1 MVLTR
6 IYDIFYIKIEN
17 IDKELKKKCLTK
29 DKTRKLTLMLNDS
42 PVNLFR
48 EAAAENNIKVTQL
61 IEAWIIKY
69 LEDNKKI

>member
-6 IYDIFYIKIEN
+6 IYDIFCIKMEN

-48 EAAAENNIKVTQL
+48 EAAAENNIKVTKL

>member
-6 IYDIFYIKIEN
+6 IYDIFYIKMGN
-17 IDKELKKKCLTK
+17 IDKELKKKYLTK

>member
-6 IYDIFYIKIEN
+6 IYDIFYIKMEN
-17 IDKELKKKCLTK
+17 IDKELKKKYLTK
-29 DKTRKLTLMLNDS
+29 DKIRKLTLMLNDS

>member
-6 IYDIFYIKIEN
+6 IYDIFYIKMEN

>member
-6 IYDIFYIKIEN
+6 IYDIFYIKMEN
-17 IDKELKKKCLTK
+17 IDKELKKKYLTK

>member
-6 IYDIFYIKIEN
+6 IYDIFYIKMEN
-17 IDKELKKKCLTK
+17 IDKELKKKYLTK

-48 EAAAENNIKVTQL
+48 ETAAENNIKVTQL
-61 IEAWIIKY
+61 IEVWIIKY

>member
-1 MVLTR
+1 M
-6 IYDIFYIKIEN
+6 EN
-17 IDKELKKKCLTK
+17 IDKELKKKYLTK

>member
-6 IYDIFYIKIEN
+6 IYVIFYIKMEN